1 MFGLNGYKWFFF
13 LKFIVCLYIL
23 NILKFFI
30 KGYRV
35 WFLHLEVEM
44 VIIDLWLD
52 FIYDKCKY
60 FVKNKDNFD
69 IFKNFN

>member
-23 NILKFFI
+23 NILKFFV

-69 IFKNFN
+69 IF